1 MRNYSKNVSAYTL
14 KNYRKI
20 FSQNNY
26 YSYLWGIQ
34 LLLFFLIHY

>member
-1 MRNYSKNVSAYTL
+1 MRNYSKNVSAYTQ
-14 KNYRKI
+14 KKITEKI

-34 LLLFFLIHY
+34 LLLFF